1 LRNLNKEI
9 KRNEVNE
16 LTLFLAGVER
26 KIRYVG
32 WLCNTKDITR
42 TGMEGT
48 SADASFDG
56 EILYETRHTASF
68 FLSYKIEY
76 HPPDG

>member
-1 LRNLNKEI
+1 
-9 KRNEVNE
+9 
-16 LTLFLAGVER
+16 
-26 KIRYVG
+26 
-32 WLCNTKDITR
+32 
-42 TGMEGT
+42 MEGT

-76 HPPDG
+76 HPPDGWTPTRLVQSAMQNLHSILKIIKVAVNVINLLNST